1 MNIKLHSSELN
12 RMMKTITQCIDSRDQ
27 NKGNIEVIY
36 DNNLLSIR
44 GTNGNMT
51 AVMSTP
57 VLGGDG
63 ESFCVDGT
71 MFARVCAMCNGE
83 ISIVT
88 DGKVCTVK
96 GNGRTRLPI
105 VNARIPAFEPVTGK
119 ECTIRSEVFSHG
131 YNSVAYAISNDQG
144 RVVLTGVLMESVD
157 GGIRLVS
164 LDGFR
169 MAVETLECDADG
181 IKAVVP
187 GAFMKLVSSSTAVGE
202 TITLRTDGKR
212 IQASTDGMMLTG
224 TLLSGEFP
232 DYGRMVP
239 EEFKTE
245 ALVGADALQGALKSG
260 SVVNSGN
267 NLVKLLVDANDITVK
282 SNSEQADFDAQV
294 ACIMNGDPLTIAFNN
309 KYLMETISSIGEE
322 EIVMKFNRPISP
334 CVVQGKDRTGFRL
347 ILPVR
352 VAVVQA

>member
-1 MNIKLHSSELN
+1 MNIKIHSSELN

-44 GTNGNMT
+44 GTNGNMA

-57 VLGGDG
+57 VLGGNG

-88 DGKVCTVK
+88 DGKICTVK

-105 VNARIPAFEPVTGK
+105 VNARIPALEPVTGK

-131 YNSVAYAISNDQG
+131 YNSVAYAVSNDQG

-169 MAVETLECDADG
+169 MAVEMLECDADG

-232 DYGRMVP
+232 DYNKIMP
-239 EEFKTE
+239 TEFKTNSRMY
-245 ALVGADALQGALKSG
+245 ADQLMSTLKCGA
-260 SVVNSGN
+260 VVNQSN
-267 NLVKLLVDANDITVK
+267 NLIKMYVKEDSITVM
-282 SNSEQADFDAQV
+282 SNSEQADYDAEVSCETQ
-294 ACIMNGDPLTIAFNN
+294 GELLKTAFNH
-309 KYLMETISSIGEE
+309 KYLMETINSITGN
-322 EIVMKFNRPISP
+322 EIVMRFNSPISP
-334 CVVQGKDRTGFRL
+334 CIVQGKDSDGIRL

-352 VAVVQA
+352 VQG